1 MDKNNSF
8 KSYTAA
14 VYLRLSKEDGDLSA
28 KSDKLESN
36 SIANQKALILKE
48 LESMPDVTL
57 YDIYIDDGFTGLNFV
72 EVR

>member
-36 SIANQKALILKE
+36 SIANQKALILK
-48 LESMPDVTL
+48 
-57 YDIYIDDGFTGLNFV
+57 
-72 EVR
+72 